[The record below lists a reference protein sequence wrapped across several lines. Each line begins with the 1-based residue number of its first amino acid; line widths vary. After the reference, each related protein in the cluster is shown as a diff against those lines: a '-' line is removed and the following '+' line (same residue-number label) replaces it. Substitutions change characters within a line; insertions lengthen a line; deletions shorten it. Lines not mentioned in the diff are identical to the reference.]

1 MTKDRGT
8 YKKLSL
14 TRRMIGDF
22 LRMSKRVPI
31 AHGERRIVLTE
42 LRAAVAAC
50 RPRPNWVPIFF
61 KAFATVAASRP
72 ALRQSYIPYPRPQI
86 FEYPINLGACVIS
99 RQIEGDE
106 GLVNLVIPSPEK
118 RSIVELD
125 REIKESRLKPIADV
139 PSFRRQVRLA
149 KLPWPIR
156 PLAYKLGDWS
166 GKYKVRTMGTFGM
179 SCTASMGLSNIST
192 WFPWTTMI
200 HYTPFHDDDSMML
213 RLGIDHRVFDGLEA
227 AYALREMEQVL
238 NTSIL
243 EEVRTM
249 AGERL
254 KKAA

>member
-1 MTKDRGT
+1 MPGKRGQ

-14 TRRMIGDF
+14 ARRMIGDF
-22 LRMSKRVPI
+22 LRMSQRIPL

-42 LRAAVAAC
+42 LRRAVAAC
-50 RPRPNWVPIFF
+50 RPRPNWLPIFF
-61 KAFATVAASRP
+61 KAFATVAATRP
-72 ALRQSYIPYPRPQI
+72 ALRQTYISYPWPRLY
-86 FEYPINLGACVIS
+86 EYSKNIGAVVIS

-106 GLVNLVIPSPEK
+106 GLVNLLISNPEAK
-118 RSIVELD
+118 SIVELEK
-125 REIKESRLKPIADV
+125 EIKEARLKPIQEV
-139 PSFRRQVRLA
+139 ESFRRQIRLA
-149 KLPWPIR
+149 KLPWPVR
-156 PLAYKLGDWS
+156 KLAYMMGEWS
-166 GKYKVRTMGTFGM
+166 GKHRIRAMGTFGM

-200 HYTPFHDDDSMML
+200 HYTPFEDDDSMML

-243 EEVRTM
+243 EEVKSM

-254 KKAA
+254 KVAA